1 MSLNA
6 VLSNAL
12 SGLAV
17 AQNALAVT
25 SNNVAN
31 ANTPG
36 YARQVAQQ
44 ESVVIDGRGAGAR
57 AVDTTRVVDELLN
70 ARLREQLARAGQS
83 RVLDSVHE
91 QSQDRLFGAPGDAD
105 RGLGNLIT
113 RVAAAA
119 ETLATGPDQSAFAQ
133 GFVGAAEDLARGI
146 ELAGAEVQSLRREL
160 DSRIAG
166 TIADINGELA
176 QLAEVNEAIGR
187 SGAGPELLDRRDGLL
202 AGLAEKL
209 ELAVAFRDDGSA
221 AVYTRA
227 GQPLLDASL
236 RQLAYAPAA
245 EVGPATSFG
254 PIRAARAA
262 DLDPTTGAPLAG
274 SPVAVLVSGGV
285 RATLTPELAAD
296 ATADSAQLIVSS
308 LRGGTLQGLLEARD
322 TLLPALGDQL
332 AELASVA
339 SHALNAAHN
348 AASPQPPRTAL
359 SGTRTDTA
367 GFATASRGGTAY
379 VAVIDSAT
387 GAVAAT
393 IELDIAAAPDA
404 GGLAGQIAAG
414 LGAFGTAG
422 LAPDGRLELTAAAG
436 YALAIGEGD
445 SAIVAT
451 DSAGHA
457 RAQGFSHYFGLNDL
471 LVGTGGEPTRLRVRD
486 DLAADVRL
494 LSRARLDVTAGPPA
508 TAQLGGAGDN
518 RGAQALAAAFETSV
532 ATVARGGLPAGSF
545 RLADLAA
552 EIVALGAGAA
562 DRAKGAAANDAALAD
577 DLTARQ
583 AATSGVNLDEELA
596 RLVLYQEAYSVS
608 ARLIAITNQ
617 LFDDLL
623 GIVG

>member
-31 ANTPG
+31 ANTSG
-36 YARQVAQQ
+36 YARQLAQQ
-44 ESVVIDGRGAGAR
+44 ESVVLDGRGAGAR
-57 AVDTTRVVDELLN
+57 AIDTTRVVDEMLN
-70 ARLREQLARAGQS
+70 ARLREQLARAGRSQT
-83 RVLDSVHE
+83 LDSVHE
-91 QSQDRLFGAPGDAD
+91 QIQDRLFGAPGDAD
-105 RGLGNLIT
+105 RGLGTLLT
-113 RVAAAA
+113 RVASAA
-119 ETLATGPDQSAFAQ
+119 ETLASGPYQSAFAQ
-133 GFVGAAEDLARGI
+133 GFVGAVQDLARGI

-160 DSRIAG
+160 DGRVA
-166 TIADINGELA
+166 AAVAEVNDDLA
-176 QLAEVNEAIGR
+176 QLAELNQAIGR
-187 SGAGPELLDRRDGLL
+187 ADAGPGLLDRRDGIL
-202 AGLAEKL
+202 ASLAEKL
-209 ELAVAFRDDGSA
+209 EVAIAFRADGSA
-221 AVYTRA
+221 TVYTRA
-227 GQPLLDASL
+227 GQPLLDAGL
-236 RQLAYAPAA
+236 HQLVYAPAA

-254 PIRAARAA
+254 AIRAVRAV
-262 DLDPTTGAPLAG
+262 DLDPATGAPLAG
-274 SPVAVLVSGGV
+274 APVAVLVTGGV
-285 RATLTPELAAD
+285 RAKLTPELAAD

-308 LRGGTLQGLLEARD
+308 LRGGSLQGLLEARD

-332 AELASVA
+332 AELASVTT
-339 SHALNAAHN
+339 HALNAAHN
-348 AASPQPPRTAL
+348 SASPYPPRSAL

-367 GFATASRGGTAY
+367 GFATATRSGTAY

-387 GAVAAT
+387 GSVAAT
-393 IELDIAAAPDA
+393 IELDVAAAADA
-404 GGLAGQIAAG
+404 GTLASQLAAG

-422 LAPDGRLELTAAAG
+422 IASDGRLELTAAAG

-451 DSAGHA
+451 DGAGHA

-471 LVGTGGEPTRLRVRD
+471 LVGAGGDPTRLQVRE

-494 LSRARLDVTAGPPA
+494 LARTRLDVAAGPPA

-532 ATVARGGLPAGSF
+532 ATVARGGLPAGSY

-552 EIVALGAGAA
+552 EIVAIGAGAA
-562 DRAKGAAANDAALAD
+562 DRARGTAANDRALAD
-577 DLTARQ
+577 DLAARQ
-583 AATSGVNLDEELA
+583 DATSGVNLDEELA
-596 RLVLYQEAYSVS
+596 RLVLFQEAYSVS